1 MTTSMVATNQHLQ
14 PKRHHTNAFL
24 FYSHEQLKHN
34 KEGNHRLNKGVM
46 KNIGDRWKLL
56 SQDEKQKFLDM
67 EQTSSAQYFLDKA
80 GLPKKPRQLF
90 YLDNVSPTFESTYA
104 TTRSIPRLNDW
115 GDSQLKK
122 TFRLFRKLGGFHN
135 EVKVTFSKPSQM
147 NDHHVDVVKTEIYDD
162 MRHDIGELKH
172 TMISMN
178 KKIMNWEKKSNAP
191 GDGVDTRQQIGELKD
206 VVYNLHQVI
215 MKHIVRPDQLAAAN
229 EGVKA
234 ANKIGATAKTK
245 IAHNLMS
252 GKNNGEESD
261 GPSIEFL
268 GVKERALKK
277 GRKGQVIKEK
287 EAKGSPPAEHS
298 LPILGSQRG
307 RGRGGAGGCHGR
319 GRGHTKSSLMH
330 ATTQSVDMGDTSSCN
345 DDYVAPITRSEEERR
360 PAPCVRSPYFADGVK
375 KVQKVNQVQTTSMLT
390 DDEEDVAVANMG
402 KFLDNIL
409 KPSNEQIIPQS
420 PLIEKTS
427 PSTFLTSEEEVM
439 VKFIF
444 DENCI
449 QGESVISMGLHFTNS
464 VEIGTRQHMCC
475 LKPYAWICTT
485 VINLVV
491 IKLTNKQRTKYPD
504 GRHRIWYMSEYAS
517 QMIIKNE
524 EYEGNNERVADLF
537 FKKKGYTGPID
548 ACEEI
553 YIPFNHNKDHWLC
566 LKIDMVQH
574 ATYLFDSKP
583 SRRFGED
590 RKKMGELLLENMHEV
605 LKHAYGLDYVQDVS
619 LFKVDWLSEQ
629 PLQFDEDNYDCGL
642 FVIKYM
648 QSAPLL
654 PGFQKFDPIERRRLL
669 VDLLKDVNNRRYLE
683 FRIQFDMYNMRD
695 SRMNAILQGDK
706 ASMPGIAAKKC
717 VPFRKR
723 GKK

>member
-1 MTTSMVATNQHLQ
+1 MVATNQHLQ

-24 FYSHEQLKHN
+24 FYSREQLKHN

-90 YLDNVSPTFESTYA
+90 YLDNVSPTFESTYD

-178 KKIMNWEKKSNAP
+178 EKIMNWEKKSNAP

-234 ANKIGATAKTK
+234 ANKIG
-245 IAHNLMS
+245 
-252 GKNNGEESD
+252 
-261 GPSIEFL
+261 
-268 GVKERALKK
+268 
-277 GRKGQVIKEK
+277 
-287 EAKGSPPAEHS
+287 
-298 LPILGSQRG
+298 SQRG
-307 RGRGGAGGCHGR
+307 RGRGGAGGRHGR

-449 QGESVISMGLHFTNS
+449 QGESVIAMGLHFTNS

-475 LKPYAWICTT
+475 LKPYAWTCTT
-485 VINLVV
+485 VINLVA
-491 IKLTNKQRTKYPD
+491 IQLTNKQRTKYPD

-537 FKKKGYTGPID
+537 FKNKGYTGPID

-553 YIPFNHNKDHWLC
+553 YIPFNYNKDHWLC

-629 PLQFDEDNYDCGL
+629 PLQFDKDNYDCGL